1 MEDLTTYP
9 RPNVAV
15 DVAVLTV
22 ISSLD
27 PRSQPGELAVLV
39 QERTDEPRGWALP
52 GRFLRE
58 GETVRDSIEATLR
71 DKAHVLVGSAHPRL
85 LRVFDSPDRDPRGWT
100 LSLAH
105 ALVLS

>member
-1 MEDLTTYP
+1 MEDLSIYP

-22 ISSLD
+22 IPSPA
-27 PRSQPGELAVLV
+27 PRREPGQLAVLV

-58 GETVRDSIEATLR
+58 GETVADSIRATLNQ
-71 DKAHVLVGSAHPRL
+71 KAGLNVDNARPRL
-85 LRVFDSPDRDPRGWT
+85 LRAFDAPDRDPRGWT
-100 LSLAH
+100 ISLAH
-105 ALVLS
+105 

>member
-1 MEDLTTYP
+1 MEDLTIYP

-22 ISSLD
+22 IPASD
-27 PRSQPGELAVLV
+27 PRRQPGQLAVLV

-58 GETVRDSIEATLR
+58 GETVADSIRATLR
-71 DKAHVLVGSAHPRL
+71 DKAGLNVDAARPCL
-85 LRVFDSPDRDPRGWT
+85 LRVFDQPDRDPRGWT
-100 LSLAH
+100 ISLAH
-105 ALVLS
+105 SL